1 MKKIL
6 SQQKCENGMSPE
18 FLEALR
24 LVEEYDRQR
33 PKLIKEFRIYYDEEG
48 KITMYCETAHPLDTN
63 YIVIDNP
70 DVFFKTNT
78 GRLRVI
84 NGELKVV
91 DTKPTRTHLAKS
103 CTGQPVVRGMAAL
116 ALEPKEQ
123 YQDIEYYDRKTI
135 D

>member
-1 MKKIL
+1 
-6 SQQKCENGMSPE
+6 MSPE
-18 FLEALR
+18 ILEALR

-33 PKLIKEFRIYYDEEG
+33 PKLVKEFRIYYDEEG
-48 KITMYCETAHPLDTN
+48 QVTMYCEIDHPADTN
-63 YIVIDNP
+63 YIVIENP

-91 DTKPTRTHLAKS
+91 DTRPTRTHLAKS
-103 CTGQPVVRGMAAL
+103 HAGQPVVRGIAAL
-116 ALEPKEQ
+116 ALKPTEE

-135 D
+135 N

>member
-1 MKKIL
+1 
-6 SQQKCENGMSPE
+6 MSPE

-48 KITMYCETAHPLDTN
+48 KITMYCETAHPPDTN

>member
-1 MKKIL
+1 
-6 SQQKCENGMSPE
+6 MSPE

-24 LVEEYDRQR
+24 LVEEYDSQR
-33 PKLIKEFRIYYDEEG
+33 PKFVKEFRIYYNQEG
-48 KITMYCETAHPLDTN
+48 QVTMYCETDHPPDTN

-84 NGELKVV
+84 NGELKIV
-91 DTKPTRTHLAKS
+91 DPTLTRTHLAKS
-103 CTGQPVVRGMAAL
+103 TTGQPVVKGMAAL
-116 ALEPKEQ
+116 ALEPAEQ

-135 D
+135 N

>member
-1 MKKIL
+1 
-6 SQQKCENGMSPE
+6 MSPE

-24 LVEEYDRQR
+24 LVEEYDSQR
-33 PKLIKEFRIYYDEEG
+33 PKFVKEFRIYYNEEG
-48 KITMYCETAHPLDTN
+48 QVTMYCETDHPPDTN

-84 NGELKVV
+84 NGELKIV
-91 DTKPTRTHLAKS
+91 DPNLTRTHLAKS
-103 CTGQPVVRGMAAL
+103 NIGQPVVKGMAAL
-116 ALEPKEQ
+116 ALEPAEQ

-135 D
+135 N

>member
-1 MKKIL
+1 
-6 SQQKCENGMSPE
+6 MSPE

-33 PKLIKEFRIYYDEEG
+33 PKLFKEFRIYYDEEG
-48 KITMYCETAHPLDTN
+48 RVTMYCETDHPSDTN

-78 GRLRVI
+78 GRLRVVD
-84 NGELKVV
+84 GELKIV
-91 DTKPTRTHLAKS
+91 DPKLTRTHLAKS
-103 CTGQPVVRGMAAL
+103 TTGQPVVRGMAAL
-116 ALEPKEQ
+116 ALTPTEE

-135 D
+135 N

>member
-1 MKKIL
+1 M
-6 SQQKCENGMSPE
+6 NPE

-33 PKLIKEFRIYYDEEG
+33 PKFVKEFRIYYNEEG
-48 KITMYCETAHPLDTN
+48 RVTMYCETAHPPDTN

-78 GRLRVI
+78 DRLRVI
-84 NGELKVV
+84 DGELKIVN
-91 DTKPTRTHLAKS
+91 TKLTRTHLAKS
-103 CTGQPVVRGMAAL
+103 NTGQPVVKGLAAL
-116 ALEPKEQ
+116 ALKPTEQ

-135 D
+135 N